1 MKMAGKLFNVLYFIV
16 DDLRPE
22 FMAAYGQSQ
31 MLTPNVDKL
40 AEAGTVFRNAHC
52 QQAVCG
58 PSRASFM
65 TGRRPQ
71 HTQVYGNSACFRDI
85 GVARDGSAGK
95 GRRNGSE
102 GKGGG
107 GEAQRGC
114 AGAASHRTVGTLNGR
129 VWPLGRGR

>member
-1 MKMAGKLFNVLYFIV
+1 MKYCLIWCSALLAAAVAASSKQYNVLYLIV

-40 AEAGTVFRNAHC
+40 ANSGTVFANAHC

-71 HTQVYGNSACFRDI
+71 HTRVYDNVANFRHSGLD
-85 GVARDGSAGK
+85 SAGVT
-95 GRRNGSE
+95 
-102 GKGGG
+102 
-107 GEAQRGC
+107 
-114 AGAASHRTVGTLNGR
+114 GADTRTTATESAL
-129 VWPLGRGR
+129 LDADSLT